1 MDMTDAQRL
10 DTPAPRTDAD
20 WLAAH
25 WMPFTGNRDFKAPS
39 TAHDPAHRAATTP
52 MRTGASMFDGLS
64 GLWCCG
70 LGHGR
75 TEIAEAVGRQA
86 AQLDYSPA
94 FQFGHPLSFE
104 LANRIVGF
112 MPAGLNRVF
121 FTGSGSEA
129 ADTALKM
136 ARAYWRLKGQ
146 AARPGWSAARRAT
159 TA

>member
-10 DTPAPRTDAD
+10 NTPAPRTDAD

-25 WMPFTGNRDFKAPS
+25 WMPFTGNRDFKANPRLMTS
-39 TAHDPAHRAATTP
+39 AKGCYYRDADGRQI
-52 MRTGASMFDGLS
+52 FDGLS

-104 LANRIVGF
+104 LANRIVERHARGAE
-112 MPAGLNRVF
+112 PRVLHRLRL
-121 FTGSGSEA
+121 GSRRHRAEDG
-129 ADTALKM
+129 
-136 ARAYWRLKGQ
+136 ARLLAHQRD
-146 AARPGWSAARRAT
+146 
-159 TA
+159 